1 MSNNEQI
8 VRDFIAAWSRLDADA
23 VADFFAEDA
32 IYHNIPMKPVV
43 GKANIRKVIPGFMR
57 GVTALDFEVRHQV
70 AVGNLVM
77 NERLDH
83 TTMKDKKF
91 SLPVFGVFELENGK
105 IKAWRD
111 YFDLESFN
119 KAMAA

>member
-91 SLPVFGVFELENGK
+91 SLPVVGVFELENGK